1 MERDFKI
8 SEIPEQGG
16 IENLTDL
23 AALSGQI
30 LIPSSQIQSGN
41 ITNYTVDLVKLAT
54 LIIGYVNTIPGQ
66 LLDLIEQNPN
76 LRVQLAQIVGG
87 VTPGSGDNQGQ
98 SGGNSQALEA
108 LAARVS
114 ELENTNNWPVN
125 YITLKNGNVS
135 VPYALPTGYKESGI
149 PQGDIVI
156 EVSSV
161 TLPNLYVQLII
172 GAYNVNN
179 GTASVTAT
187 LTISNFHD
195 TLKLRGT
202 SSSLGAIR
210 LFGSITTSNSQTYTI
225 ESQQTSSLT
234 FPNAYSGGSTKSE
247 SITFNL
253 SASGL
258 SSSSTINKISLK
270 CSIRGIE
277 MNGSAERYAETSRDG
292 VGYITLS

>member
-8 SEIPEQGG
+8 SEIPEQG
-16 IENLTDL
+16 IDNLTDL
-23 AALSGQI
+23 SQMSSQI
-30 LIPSSQIQSGN
+30 LIPSSQIQASN
-41 ITNYTVDLVKLAT
+41 VTNYTIDL
-54 LIIGYVNTIPGQ
+54 
-66 LLDLIEQNPN
+66 
-76 LRVQLAQIVGG
+76 VQLAKIIKQYVDQAAVNFVSQITNNTDAMAEIARIVGG
-87 VTPGSGDNQGQ
+87 VSSGGQ
-98 SGGNSQALEA
+98 SGGGESSQSLSALEA
-108 LAARVS
+108 RIT
-114 ELENTNNWPVN
+114 ELENTSNWPVN

-135 VPYALPTGYKESGI
+135 VPYALPTGYKESGV

-210 LFGSITTSNSQTYTI
+210 LFGSITTSNSQTYEI
-225 ESQQTSSLT
+225 EGQQTSSLT

-258 SSSSTINKISLK
+258 SSSSTISKISLK
-270 CSIRGIE
+270 CSIRDIQ